1 MEFVEARY
9 SGQPHIE
16 SYGNG
21 GFRFTGG
28 SHSGSLLLLPGGIR
42 AWNVKAFRAGDLHCF
57 AEVFSSPDRID
68 LFILG
73 SGSRLI
79 FPQPQVH
86 ELFKAHGITLE
97 CMNTGAACRTYNIL
111 LSEGRDVAAG
121 LVAVE

>member
-1 MEFVEARY
+1 MEFIEARY

-28 SHSGSLLLLPGGIR
+28 SHAGSILLLPAGIR
-42 AWNVKAFRAGDLHCF
+42 AWNVQAFRADHSDCY
-57 AEVFSSPDRID
+57 AEIFSCPDKID

-73 SGSRLI
+73 SGSSLV
-79 FPQPQVH
+79 FPHPPVRDM
-86 ELFKAHGITLE
+86 FRDRGITLE

-111 LSEGRDVAAG
+111 LSENRKIAAG
-121 LVAVE
+121 LIAVE